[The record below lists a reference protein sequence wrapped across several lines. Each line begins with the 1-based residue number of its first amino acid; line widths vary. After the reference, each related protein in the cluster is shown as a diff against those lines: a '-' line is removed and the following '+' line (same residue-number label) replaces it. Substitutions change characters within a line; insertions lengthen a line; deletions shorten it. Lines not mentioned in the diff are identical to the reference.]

1 MKYGERRRRGRL
13 KLYHFASPLHVD
25 GCLKNGIIK
34 GVIPIYKDG
43 KYGFI
48 PGFQWLTSNPEFHQE
63 GANTEYTT
71 LPYDRTEYRL
81 TVVIPKA
88 ARDRLFRW
96 LDICDKLPIGEAM
109 NAYGDPENWFVFQGR
124 IKSGWI
130 RRVERKEVAHEANHT
145 RPAPRAKRHD
155 RGGPTQTIYGRRR
168 ENVEAIRTMGVL

>member
-1 MKYGERRRRGRL
+1 M
-13 KLYHFASPLHVD
+13 KLYHFTSSLHVD

-34 GVIPIYKDG
+34 GVIPIYKGG
-43 KYGFI
+43 KYGLI

-63 GANTEYTT
+63 WANTEYTT

-96 LDICDKLPIGEAM
+96 LDICDKLPIDEAM

-124 IKSGWI
+124 IKPGWI
-130 RRVERKEVAHEANHT
+130 RRVEQKEKETAEYKDAAKGTVYH
-145 RPAPRAKRHD
+145 APGGRAR
-155 RGGPTQTIYGRRR
+155 
-168 ENVEAIRTMGVL
+168 